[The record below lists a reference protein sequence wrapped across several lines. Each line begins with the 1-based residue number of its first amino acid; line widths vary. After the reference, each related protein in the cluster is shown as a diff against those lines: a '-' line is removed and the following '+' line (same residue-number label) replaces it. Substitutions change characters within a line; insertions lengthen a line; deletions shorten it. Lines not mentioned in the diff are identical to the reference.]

1 MGALEIILLIAGV
14 VIFIVSFLLPA
25 KEEGSGINE
34 EQAKRELHI
43 LAAQEL
49 QEMRES
55 MAGTI
60 EEVKDDAVEKAE
72 RSLERLTNEK
82 IMAVNEYS
90 DTVLEEI
97 HKNHEEAM
105 FLYDMLNS
113 KHANI
118 KDTVSKVDRAMKAAG
133 ADVAKTVEPKKTESR
148 KPEEKRA
155 EDKKSGDKKTGAQ
168 KANDT
173 SQSIGEKKMQP
184 ALKPE
189 GKQPAAAAQSGSSQN
204 NNDRILQMHREGK
217 SVVEIAKKLGLGVG
231 EVQLV
236 IDLYRE

>member
-14 VIFIVSFLLPA
+14 VIFIVSFLLPGGA
-25 KEEGSGINE
+25 SEGSGINE

-43 LAAQEL
+43 LAEQEL
-49 QEMRES
+49 QGMRQRMAES
-55 MAGTI
+55 VDEA
-60 EEVKDDAVEKAE
+60 KDDAVEKAE

-118 KDTVSKVDRAMKAAG
+118 KDTVSKMDRAAKAAE
-133 ADVAKTVEPKKTESR
+133 AKKSEDKKQKTEDR
-148 KPEEKRA
+148 KPETQNAETVGSGAVTGGEVARKTEKSTTP
-155 EDKKSGDKKTGAQ
+155 EKQENGA
-168 KANDT
+168 
-173 SQSIGEKKMQP
+173 
-184 ALKPE
+184 
-189 GKQPAAAAQSGSSQN
+189 N
-204 NNDRILQMHREGK
+204 NNDRILELYRQGE
-217 SVVEIAKKLGLGVG
+217 SVVTIAKELGLGVG

-236 IDLYRE
+236 IDLYRA

>member
-14 VIFIVSFLLPA
+14 VIFIVSFLLPT

-34 EQAKRELHI
+34 GQAKRELHI
-43 LAAQEL
+43 LATQEL
-49 QEMRES
+49 QEMRMNMAES
-55 MAGTI
+55 I
-60 EEVKDDAVEKAE
+60 EEVREDAVEKAE

-90 DTVLEEI
+90 DTVLGEI

-118 KDTVSKVDRAMKAAG
+118 KDTVSKVDKVMKAGG
-133 ADVAKTVEPKKTESR
+133 ADTAKAAEPEKTEPGRS
-148 KPEEKRA
+148 
-155 EDKKSGDKKTGAQ
+155 EDKKREIRRADDKR
-168 KANDT
+168 
-173 SQSIGEKKMQP
+173 SGEKKTQAVP
-184 ALKPE
+184 KAEEKKTVSAPTNSRN
-189 GKQPAAAAQSGSSQN
+189 GQN
-204 NNDRILQMHREGK
+204 SNDQILGMHREGK